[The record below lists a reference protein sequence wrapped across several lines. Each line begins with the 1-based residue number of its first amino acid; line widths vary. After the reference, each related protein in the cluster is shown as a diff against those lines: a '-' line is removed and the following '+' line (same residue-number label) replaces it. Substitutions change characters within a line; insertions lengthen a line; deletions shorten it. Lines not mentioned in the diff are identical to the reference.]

1 MSVLY
6 SKLLHQGR
14 ACQLHKQVT
23 VKGCVV
29 YQVTSVHVDKEASII
44 CVLGLQISF
53 SALPGADGGGGQ
65 CTYVQSLPQVF
76 IWVET

>member
-1 MSVLY
+1 M
-6 SKLLHQGR
+6 
-14 ACQLHKQVT
+14 
-23 VKGCVV
+23 
-29 YQVTSVHVDKEASII
+29 YQVTSVHADKEASIV